1 MSYASIRNK
10 VREALRASG
19 ATRLAYIHADHFEPW
34 RTMPGRAELSEQN
47 VSDILA
53 FIEAT
58 SRVEFARKLTL
69 FMKSP
74 LPIAMKRPG
83 LAIVDGDE
91 IGFAVPSGNDL
102 VQLKAGLAAIP
113 TQSKHEMQIHLHHE
127 FLTKND
133 LYAVNPLY
141 QSNPAIR
148 SFLAERT
155 TPDMDEKRFDLMVK
169 LTLSLFREATGL
181 KFDPWFFVHGMWALN
196 GSDPHVCHIHREIEI
211 LLANGCAGDFTF
223 PAGRSHTDPQ
233 YTAPALVLPVN
244 RPKGYDTPEADPQ
257 TAYGAG
263 RHRNR
268 FFVWASRLRGEQ
280 PSIDYYAAGVRRA
293 LEDQEKWALDLVN
306 SSVVAD
312 GTIYVKTHA
321 HSMYPDYFNGI
332 RVPIVPHLH
341 PGVQSLLGVIF
352 DGASAAGLEVEFLT
366 ANEVYNRFLDAS
378 PMPGQAVLES
388 DQMAADGQTS
398 MQHLPVT
405 TSSGEQL
412 HARIASLQPTLVSAG
427 RTRIATLGQVRSG
440 ATEELA
446 ARLKGDELY
455 SDQELELAATMA
467 TALPGETILHLGCG
481 CGSFAI
487 LLAAAGLQV
496 VGIDSDPDRV
506 EMARA
511 MARAAAKTELHLDL
525 RFVVGEFPTARLDLD
540 PAQTLVFLPG
550 IEANLGDEAVR
561 HLAASLSA
569 YRQVILDPDRFFR
582 RRPAAA
588 RRALLT
594 LLRGCG
600 FDTIEPFGGVVADHV
615 HWRAIPSG
623 SLATI

>member
-10 VREALRASG
+10 VQEALRASG
-19 ATRLAYIHADHFEPW
+19 ATRLAYLHADHFEPW
-34 RTMPGRAELSEQN
+34 RTMPDRAELSEQN
-47 VSDILA
+47 VADIMA

-83 LAIVDGDE
+83 LAIVEGDE
-91 IGFAVPSGNDL
+91 IGFAVPTGKEL

-113 TQSKHEMQIHLHHE
+113 KHSTHEMQIHLHHE

-155 TPDMDEKRFDLMVK
+155 TQEMDEKRFDLMVK

-181 KFDPWFFVHGMWALN
+181 AFDPWFFVHGMWALN
-196 GSDPHVCHIHREIEI
+196 GSDAHVCHIHREIEI

-233 YTAPALVLPVN
+233 FTAPALVLPVN
-244 RPKGYDTPEADPQ
+244 QPKGYDTPEADPR
-257 TAYGAG
+257 TAFGAG

-268 FFVWASRLRGEQ
+268 FFIWASRLRGEQ
-280 PSIDYYAAGVRRA
+280 SSIDYYAASVRRA
-293 LEDQEKWALDLVN
+293 LEEQEKWALDLVK

-321 HSMYPDYFNGI
+321 HSMYPDYFTGI

-366 ANEVYNRFLDAS
+366 AHEVYDRLLDAR
-378 PMPGQAVLES
+378 PEPGQARLES
-388 DQMAADGQTS
+388 DQSAPYGQTS
-398 MQHLPVT
+398 LHLPT
-405 TSSGEQL
+405 TTTSGEQL
-412 HARIASLQPTLVSAG
+412 HARIASIEPTLITAG

-440 ATEELA
+440 ATEDLA
-446 ARLKGDELY
+446 ARLKNDELF
-455 SDQELELAATMA
+455 SDQELELAATLA
-467 TALPGETILHLGCG
+467 RALPGDTILHLGCG
-481 CGSFAI
+481 CGTFAI

-496 VGIDSDPDRV
+496 VGLDSDPGRV

-511 MARAAAKTELHLDL
+511 MARAVAKTDLHVDL
-525 RFVVGEFPTARLDLD
+525 RFVVGEFPAARLDLD
-540 PAQTLVFLPG
+540 PAQTVVFLPG
-550 IEANLGDEAVR
+550 IAANLGDEAVR

>member
-10 VREALRASG
+10 VQETLRASG
-19 ATRLAYIHADHFEPW
+19 ATRLAYLHADHFEPW
-34 RTMPGRAELSEQN
+34 RTMPDRAELSEQN
-47 VSDILA
+47 VADIHD
-53 FIEAT
+53 FIAAT

-83 LAIVDGDE
+83 LAIVDDDE
-91 IGFAVPSGNDL
+91 IGFAVPTGKDL
-102 VQLKAGLAAIP
+102 AQLKAGLAAIP
-113 TQSKHEMQIHLHHE
+113 QNSTHEMQVHLHHE

-133 LYAVNPLY
+133 LYSVNPLY
-141 QSNPAIR
+141 QSNLAIR
-148 SFLAERT
+148 GFLADRT
-155 TPDMDEKRFDLMVK
+155 TPEMDERRFDLMVK
-169 LTLSLFREATGL
+169 LTLSLFRDATGL
-181 KFDPWFFVHGMWALN
+181 PFNPWFFVHGMWALN
-196 GSDPHVCHIHREIEI
+196 GSDPHVCHINREIEI

-244 RPKGYDTPEADPQ
+244 QPKGYDTPEADPRA
-257 TAYGAG
+257 AYGAG

-280 PSIDYYAAGVRRA
+280 SSIDYYAGAVRRA
-293 LEDQEKWALDLVN
+293 LEEQEKWALDLVK
-306 SSVVAD
+306 SSVVVD

-321 HSMYPDYFNGI
+321 HSMYPDYFTGI

-352 DGASAAGLEVEFLT
+352 DAASAAGLEVEFLT
-366 ANEVYNRFLDAS
+366 AHEVYNRFVDAKPLS
-378 PMPGQAVLES
+378 DQDRLES
-388 DQMAADGQTS
+388 DQAAGEA
-398 MQHLPVT
+398 QHLLASAT
-405 TSSGEQL
+405 AGEQL
-412 HARIASLQPTLVSAG
+412 QARVASLQPTLISAA

-440 ATEELA
+440 ASEELV
-446 ARLKGDELY
+446 ARLKADELF
-455 SDQELELAATMA
+455 SEQELELAAALADTM
-467 TALPGETILHLGCG
+467 PGETVLDLSCG
-481 CGSFAI
+481 CGTFAI

-496 VGIDSDPDRV
+496 VGLDSDPGRV

-511 MARAAAKTELHLDL
+511 MARAAAKTELQLDL
-525 RFVVGEFPTARLDLD
+525 RFVAGEFPNARLDLD
-540 PAQTLVFLPG
+540 PAQTVVFVPG
-550 IEANLGDEAVR
+550 MESNMSDEGVR

-569 YRQVILDPDRFFR
+569 YREVILDPDRFFR

-588 RRALLT
+588 RRALLA

-600 FDTIEPFGGVVADHV
+600 FDTIESFGGVVADHV
-615 HWRAIPSG
+615 HWRATPSG